1 MEKIQEYI
9 TKTENDT
16 QTDDKI
22 WRQLQQKYPETTP
35 EDFLFLKKNV
45 LSDGDWDTLS
55 EASIKIKEKIS
66 KDFKEKGES
75 GIVDPLIE
83 YINNVPVSVTRNE
96 LYFYVKSIASSYDYL
111 KYNYEGKI
119 KNVDTIAVKMSNILN
134 KEEIWYDTDRSNR
147 GKIINLIALINLDNL
162 SEDQKEIISRNI
174 DNFIGNLK
182 TSRTNSRESCKSDIE
197 SALKI
202 IKCISPHRFSIDY
215 KNIEPSTDDLAEK
228 ILKSTGDRGWP
239 EPERYFKIE
248 NWTLNE
254 DEDENLLREGKYSLE
269 QITSNTQKAIEL
281 TEQIPDLPETIKPA
295 IQLFFFN
302 NLNAFDPQLSE
313 EESNTMNHRTL
324 EKYKQYIVLEK
335 KAEEDPLLPT
345 IGVEI
350 EVPYDFPVDEKYF
363 SATEYFD
370 IPNGYDEAWEFACKY
385 SYSASTQNLLVH
397 ELIRGGFIE
406 TEEQQERKK
415 IRGSGDFSLH
425 VNLGLPLELTAY
437 LNNPKNI
444 TKDQANKEYGDR
456 ADRLVNA
463 LTYGFS
469 SQKRLDKRKTKTR
482 MKLTNDAEKSKKR
495 SSATAEEQREQ
506 WSRLEIRSL
515 ELRDLTFYRMLK
527 EAQLLAAA
535 LFSRSLEV
543 GGKEETGLSRA
554 WKLSKAWNDFESK
567 VDEILSQHNLKLDS
581 LDDDIRW
588 GKVLEQTNIQKEMRN
603 LITDTSK
610 LIQNIIIKTDLR
622 EYNKA
627 I

>member
-1 MEKIQEYI
+1 M
-9 TKTENDT
+9 
-16 QTDDKI
+16 
-22 WRQLQQKYPETTP
+22 
-35 EDFLFLKKNV
+35 
-45 LSDGDWDTLS
+45 
-55 EASIKIKEKIS
+55 
-66 KDFKEKGES
+66 
-75 GIVDPLIE
+75 
-83 YINNVPVSVTRNE
+83 SVTRNE

-111 KYNYEGKI
+111 KNNYEGKI

-239 EPERYFKIE
+239 EPERYSNNENDEQNEGYLDYKLE
-248 NWTLNE
+248 NWI
-254 DEDENLLREGKYSLE
+254 DEDDYESLLREGKYSPE

-302 NLNAFDPQLSE
+302 NLNAFDSQLSE
-313 EESNTMNHRTL
+313 EERNTMNHRTL

-350 EVPYDFPVDEKYF
+350 EVPSDFPVDEKYF
-363 SATEYFD
+363 SATEYLD
-370 IPNGYDEAWEFACKY
+370 IPNGYDQAWEFACKF
-385 SYSASTQNLLVH
+385 SYSASTQNFLVH

-444 TKDQANKEYGDR
+444 TKDQAYNEYGER

-469 SQKRLDKRKTKTR
+469 SQERLNNRKTKIR
-482 MKLTNDAEKSKKR
+482 MNLTNYAEKSKKR
-495 SSATAEEQREQ
+495 SSATAEEQPEQ